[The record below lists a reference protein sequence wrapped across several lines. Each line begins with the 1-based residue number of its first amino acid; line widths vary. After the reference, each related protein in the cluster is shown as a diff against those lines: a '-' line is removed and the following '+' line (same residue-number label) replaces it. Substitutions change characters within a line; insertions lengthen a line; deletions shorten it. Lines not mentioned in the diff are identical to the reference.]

1 MTDMAPND
9 ERTVG
14 EVAVPK
20 VEMRQISDRSS
31 LRSDAPQGSARH
43 AAAPLQQIAEVLEAQ
58 EEAKVA
64 LEEAA
69 RDKNV
74 RELSTCVS
82 EFVSTEARYLAD
94 LQSVAVAFLEPLRPL
109 LPPQLHYAIF
119 SNLPQLQG
127 LHQGLG
133 TDLERAT
140 SETAS
145 DSGQACVDAF
155 SKLLPYFRMYATYC
169 CNYPNVA
176 EALCKVA
183 AEHSGAATA
192 LVEAE
197 EARGVK
203 LQALLFRP
211 VQRLCVYPQPPERP
225 SLLLETLSA
234 LKLLA
239 RRRNRYPLLL
249 ERMKKS
255 SQPKSQMRITC
266 ESAFA
271 ALQALR
277 FGRCWGGS
285 ASLGHFRDT
294 SPRRPQELNSEVNE
308 RVRQME
314 ASSLALTSASSAAR
328 AAAAASAALASPAA
342 RASSS
347 CSSACSAARPVRD
360 GAAAP

>member
-14 EVAVPK
+14 EVHVPK

-31 LRSDAPQGSARH
+31 LRSDAPQNSARH

-58 EEAKVA
+58 EEAKAA

-69 RDKNV
+69 RDKKV

-145 DSGQACVDAF
+145 DSGQA
-155 SKLLPYFRMYATYC
+155 SQTLPR
-169 CNYPNVA
+169 
-176 EALCKVA
+176 
-183 AEHSGAATA
+183 
-192 LVEAE
+192 
-197 EARGVK
+197 
-203 LQALLFRP
+203 
-211 VQRLCVYPQPPERP
+211 
-225 SLLLETLSA
+225 
-234 LKLLA
+234 
-239 RRRNRYPLLL
+239 
-249 ERMKKS
+249 
-255 SQPKSQMRITC
+255 
-266 ESAFA
+266 
-271 ALQALR
+271 
-277 FGRCWGGS
+277 
-285 ASLGHFRDT
+285 HFRDSWELELGDT
-294 SPRRPQELNSEVNE
+294 SCHPPPDSSGLHSQPPSLPDAAGFPYRPTHAHGTPATRSRHVRR
-308 RVRQME
+308 RVGDH
-314 ASSLALTSASSAAR
+314 S
-328 AAAAASAALASPAA
+328 
-342 RASSS
+342 
-347 CSSACSAARPVRD
+347 
-360 GAAAP
+360 

>member
-14 EVAVPK
+14 EVHVPK

-31 LRSDAPQGSARH
+31 LRSDAPQNSARH

-58 EEAKVA
+58 EEAKAA

-69 RDKNV
+69 RDKKV

-211 VQRLCVYPQPPERP
+211 VQRLCVYPLPPERP
-225 SLLLETLSA
+225 S
-234 LKLLA
+234 
-239 RRRNRYPLLL
+239 P
-249 ERMKKS
+249 S
-255 SQPKSQMRITC
+255 S
-266 ESAFA
+266 
-271 ALQALR
+271 
-277 FGRCWGGS
+277 
-285 ASLGHFRDT
+285 
-294 SPRRPQELNSEVNE
+294 
-308 RVRQME
+308 
-314 ASSLALTSASSAAR
+314 
-328 AAAAASAALASPAA
+328 
-342 RASSS
+342 
-347 CSSACSAARPVRD
+347 
-360 GAAAP
+360 

>member
-211 VQRLCVYPQPPERP
+211 VQRLCVYP
-225 SLLLETLSA
+225 
-234 LKLLA
+234 
-239 RRRNRYPLLL
+239 LLL

-271 ALQALR
+271 ALQ
-277 FGRCWGGS
+277 
-285 ASLGHFRDT
+285 
-294 SPRRPQELNSEVNE
+294 ELNSEVNE

-314 ASSLALTSASSAAR
+314 ARLHMTAVLLLVEGVDHLIEAGRLLHLEALVDMKSPTASTLSAWGRRATYKWYVFSDYLLVCRPKGEGFAKKAPRRNLGDSRRLSDHLTSLLR
-328 AAAAASAALASPAA
+328 
-342 RASSS
+342 R
-347 CSSACSAARPVRD
+347 
-360 GAAAP
+360 

>member
-58 EEAKVA
+58 EEAKAA

-69 RDKNV
+69 WDKKV

-145 DSGQACVDAF
+145 DSGQA
-155 SKLLPYFRMYATYC
+155 SQTLPR
-169 CNYPNVA
+169 
-176 EALCKVA
+176 
-183 AEHSGAATA
+183 
-192 LVEAE
+192 
-197 EARGVK
+197 
-203 LQALLFRP
+203 
-211 VQRLCVYPQPPERP
+211 
-225 SLLLETLSA
+225 
-234 LKLLA
+234 
-239 RRRNRYPLLL
+239 
-249 ERMKKS
+249 
-255 SQPKSQMRITC
+255 
-266 ESAFA
+266 
-271 ALQALR
+271 
-277 FGRCWGGS
+277 
-285 ASLGHFRDT
+285 HFRDSST
-294 SPRRPQELNSEVNE
+294 TVPRPPPTLVWRSPPSPPRPLRDSSETAP
-308 RVRQME
+308 RPLRD
-314 ASSLALTSASSAAR
+314 STR
-328 AAAAASAALASPAA
+328 HFRGGALAQPLA
-342 RASSS
+342 
-347 CSSACSAARPVRD
+347 
-360 GAAAP
+360 